1 MMLFYD
7 IQVHKSREYLYRH
20 IWRRVTPL
28 YPVLITCVIFKVSYR
43 FAITRNQSIIA
54 LDQENLYYES
64 RLSVRYYVDCNLFKI
79 SVQYLYCAAMAA
91 RYSTPGLITC
101 IQGQLSICYH
111 TQSANNS
118 SPRETPLGTLF
129 THRRQLIVSCTQKW
143 VV

>member
-1 MMLFYD
+1 MLL
-7 IQVHKSREYLYRH
+7 H
-20 IWRRVTPL
+20 
-28 YPVLITCVIFKVSYR
+28 YPVLLITCVIFKVSYR

-54 LDQENLYYES
+54 LDQENLYYEI
-64 RLSVRYYVDCNLFKI
+64 RLSVRDMLIVIRLKYQFTIC
-79 SVQYLYCAAMAA
+79 LYCAAMAA
-91 RYSTPGLITC
+91 CYSTPGLITC

-118 SPRETPLGTLF
+118 SPRETPLRTLS